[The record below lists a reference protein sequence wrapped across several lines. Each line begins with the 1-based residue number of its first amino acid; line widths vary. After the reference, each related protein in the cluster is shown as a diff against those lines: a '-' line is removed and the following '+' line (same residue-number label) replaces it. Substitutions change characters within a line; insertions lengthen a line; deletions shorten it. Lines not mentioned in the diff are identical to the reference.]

1 MSVLPQLIVNSLIAA
16 GTYAIL
22 AMSFNLIYG
31 TTKFFNLAH
40 GVMAAVGGYCA
51 FWLLESFSA
60 LPLFVIVIASVIV
73 AGLLG
78 YVVDRIVY
86 LPLRKRKASN
96 MVLLVASLG
105 AFTVIQAAIAM
116 IFTSQFQTLSSAA
129 SENVY
134 QIAGASIT
142 ETQTMILGAA
152 ILVFIF
158 LWLLLKK
165 TLFGKAVRAISDDE
179 EVAKIAGINTE
190 KIIGWTFFVG
200 SAISGLAG
208 ILIGFDTGIE
218 PTMGLELLLKG
229 VIAAIVGGVG
239 SISGGFLGAL
249 LLGFA
254 ENFGIWKIS
263 GEWKDS
269 IAFVLLIVFLI
280 FRPKGIISKSKV

>member
-1 MSVLPQLIVNSLIAA
+1 MSILPQLIANSLIAA

-40 GVMAAVGGYCA
+40 GAMAAVGGYCS
-51 FWLLESFSA
+51 FWLLTAFSG
-60 LPLFVIVIASVIV
+60 LPLFAVVAFSILISGIV
-73 AGLLG
+73 G
-78 YVVDRIVY
+78 YLVDRIVY
-86 LPLRKRKASN
+86 RPLRKRKASN

-105 AFTVIQAAIAM
+105 AFTVIQAVIAM
-116 IFTSQFQTLSSAA
+116 IFTSQFQTLASAA

-142 ETQTMILGAA
+142 ETQTLMLAA
-152 ILVFIF
+152 AVAVFVF

-165 TLFGKAVRAISDDE
+165 TLFGKAIRAVSDDE

-190 KIIGWTFFVG
+190 KIIGWTFFIG

-269 IAFVLLIVFLI
+269 IAFILLIAFLI
-280 FRPKGIISKSKV
+280 FRPQGIVKK